1 MGATGRGIV
10 ASMALPFADREEAG
24 RELARALE
32 SLRLDE
38 PLVLGVPRGGV
49 AVAAP
54 VARALAG
61 ELDVIVV
68 RKVGAPTQPELG
80 IGAVG
85 AWGEP
90 WLDERLVQALGVPS
104 DRLRLEIDIERA
116 EARRRVEA
124 YRVNARP
131 ADTAGT
137 DVAHPDV
144 EGRDVV
150 VVDDG
155 IATGGTVI
163 TAARLLRV
171 RGPSRLVLAVPVAP
185 AEGVRRAEEAY
196 DDVVA
201 VHTPEPF
208 YAVGQWYRDFHQ
220 VSDDEVRALLAGVSQ
235 DR

>member
-1 MGATGRGIV
+1 MP
-10 ASMALPFADREEAG
+10 LPFADREEAG

-32 SLRLDE
+32 PLVLDH

-54 VARALAG
+54 VATALAG

-68 RKVGAPTQPELG
+68 RKIGAPMQPELG

-90 WLDERLVQALGVPS
+90 WLDERLVEALGVS
-104 DRLRLEIDIERA
+104 NDRLRHEIDAQRA
-116 EARRRVEA
+116 EAVRRLEA
-124 YRVNARP
+124 YRVSP
-131 ADTAGT
+131 QPIEVAG
-137 DVAHPDV
+137 PDV
-144 EGRDVV
+144 GDRDVI

-163 TAARLLRV
+163 TAARLLRG
-171 RGPSRLVLAVPVAP
+171 RGPSRLILAVPVAP
-185 AEGVRRAEEAY
+185 AEGVRRADELY
-196 DDVVA
+196 DEVVA